1 MNAMRDIAI
10 LVAKDLRIEVRGGH
24 TVALLSVLG
33 VLFVTILGLGLA
45 APGGGVVVNAGSLL
59 WVAYL
64 FGGALCF
71 EKTMSAD
78 QRDDA
83 LAGLLLA
90 PVDRGVLFFA
100 KWIANLL
107 LMIAIAAVVT
117 FAAFIFLDLRIA
129 ASPAQFLRIV
139 LLGLAGFAAVGTLFS
154 GVLASTR
161 MHGGMLAVVILPLC
175 LPLVLTSTRLL
186 NEPAAGGLAGFGES
200 ILVAFN
206 IVFVS
211 AGFLTFDLLLEG

>member
-1 MNAMRDIAI
+1 
-10 LVAKDLRIEVRGGH
+10 
-24 TVALLSVLG
+24 
-33 VLFVTILGLGLA
+33 VTILGLGIS
-45 APGGGVVVNAGSLL
+45 APNGVVVNAGSLL

-71 EKTMSAD
+71 EKTMAAD

-90 PVDRGVLFFA
+90 PIDRGVLFFA

-107 LMIAIAAVVT
+107 LMIVIASVVTLAAV
-117 FAAFIFLDLRIA
+117 IFLDLHIG
-129 ASPAQFLRIV
+129 ASPGQFMRIV

-186 NEPAAGGLAGFGES
+186 SDPGAGGPGGLGES

-206 IVFVS
+206 VVFVG

>member
-1 MNAMRDIAI
+1 MNVLRDIAV

-33 VLFVTILGLGLA
+33 VLFVTILGLGIS
-45 APGGGVVVNAGSLL
+45 APNGVVVNAGSLL

-71 EKTMSAD
+71 EKTMAAD

-90 PVDRGVLFFA
+90 PIDRGVLFFA

-107 LMIAIAAVVT
+107 LMIVIASVVTLAAV
-117 FAAFIFLDLRIA
+117 IFLDLHIG
-129 ASPAQFLRIV
+129 ASPGQFMRIV

-186 NEPAAGGLAGFGES
+186 SDPGAGGPGGLGES

-206 IVFVS
+206 VVFVG